1 MSENV
6 SDGLRQL
13 PAVNEILA
21 LPEVARL
28 CAERGRESVRDW
40 ARAAVDDLRR
50 RLAAGSRN
58 GAASRDELTG
68 LVVEAVCRQACDE
81 SSGRFGCVINATGV
95 ILHTSLGRAPL
106 CAAAVAAH
114 REAAA

>member
-1 MSENV
+1 MSENG

-21 LPEVARL
+21 LPEIASL
-28 CAERGRESVRDW
+28 SAERGRESVRDW

-50 RLAAGSRN
+50 RLGAELRN
-58 GAASRDELTG
+58 GAPGREELTG
-68 LVVEAVCRQACDE
+68 LVVEAVRRQARDE
-81 SSGRFGCVINATGV
+81 SSGRFGGVINATGV

-106 CAAAVAAH
+106 CAA
-114 REAAA
+114 